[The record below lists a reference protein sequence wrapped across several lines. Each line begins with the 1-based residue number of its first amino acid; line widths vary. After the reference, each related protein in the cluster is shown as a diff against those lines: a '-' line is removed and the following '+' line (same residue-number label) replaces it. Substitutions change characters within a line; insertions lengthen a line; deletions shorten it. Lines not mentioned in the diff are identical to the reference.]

1 MKEKFN
7 KIKKEKLSP
16 MLLILAITQVVVL
29 LVSNII
35 AAKTFPL
42 FTIGSLT
49 IVMPCAVFLFPL
61 VYVISDLISEVYK
74 FKWSR
79 RICWISFAM
88 NLLMV
93 VCFEIAIVMPG
104 ETDLSVL
111 SSTWFLLVA
120 SMLSVMVGGWVNDI
134 VFRSMKKAT
143 KGKHLTA
150 RILVSSVAGQFTDS
164 LIYIPLGMYVFPKLF
179 LGFSFMTLPQV
190 AICVLLQPIL
200 KLIIEVIVS
209 PLTNFL
215 SRKLNKIEAENGN
228 IYGTADEN
236 FNDGGLENT
245 EVEEEKTT
253 ENSISE

>member
-7 KIKKEKLSP
+7 KIKQEKISP
-16 MLLILAITQVVVL
+16 MLLLLAIAQVVIL
-29 LVSNII
+29 LISNII

-42 FTIGSLT
+42 FTIGELT

-61 VYVISDLISEVYK
+61 IYVISDLISEVYK

-79 RICWISFAM
+79 RVCWISFTM

-93 VCFEIAIVMPG
+93 ICFEVAIVMPG
-104 ETDLSVL
+104 ATDLSVL
-111 SSTWFLLVA
+111 SSTWFLLVS
-120 SMLSVMVGGWVNDI
+120 SMLSVMVGGWVNDV
-134 VFRSMKKAT
+134 VFRKMKKAT

-164 LIYIPLGMYVFPKLF
+164 LIYIPLGMYVFPKLV

-190 AICVLLQPIL
+190 AICVILQPIL
-200 KLIIEVIVS
+200 KLIVEVIVS
-209 PLTNFL
+209 PLTNYL
-215 SRKLNKIEAENGN
+215 SKKLNKIEAENN
-228 IYGTADEN
+228 NVYGEADEN

-245 EVEEEKTT
+245 TT
-253 ENSISE
+253 DTNVIE